1 MGSWQDCPVG
11 FSHWTFPLKEA
22 CCLIMKLVS
31 KLCLVSINYKSWS
44 RLTRGGDESNR
55 LWAIILS
62 TSHMFILSSSY
73 PLIRLLVPSYPLFN
87 SSKSLDPAPQ
97 VDCKGGFHILTWT
110 WSDGRWGDN
119 QVICHWCH
127 WVTTQSPI
135 GTQSSTA
142 RPPIWNC
149 PGSIWNS

>member
-22 CCLIMKLVS
+22 CCPIMKLVS

-62 TSHMFILSSSY
+62 YVHPLILLSSHPSLGSVLSSLQFQQI
-73 PLIRLLVPSYPLFN
+73 PWPSSTSGLQKRVPHSHLNLVR
-87 SSKSLDPAPQ
+87 
-97 VDCKGGFHILTWT
+97 
-110 WSDGRWGDN
+110 WSAADDN
-119 QVICHWCH
+119 QVICHGCH

-135 GTQSSTA
+135 GTQSSAA